1 MPLERLKMLSKED
14 KKFLDSLDDELLISF
29 ICMSYGTTLP
39 IWERC
44 SKEEYYDNVPMLD
57 GNIITTKWLMDYSKY
72 LFSDKE
78 YRRVPLYR
86 SRKGGL
92 LDQIN
97 GLDPDDYY
105 YEKRI
110 GSKFALMLGNDM
122 IEYCQTRKCM
132 EPFFKSEN

>member
-1 MPLERLKMLSKED
+1 MPLERLKMLNKEN
-14 KKFLDSLDDELLISF
+14 KKFLDSLDDELLIAYL
-29 ICMSYGTTLP
+29 CMRHGTTLP

-44 SKEEYYDNVPMLD
+44 SKKEYYDNVPTLD
-57 GNIITTKWLMDYSKY
+57 GDIITAKWLMDYSKY

-78 YRRVPLYR
+78 YRRTPIYHGKR
-86 SRKGGL
+86 GGL

-97 GLDPDDYY
+97 DMKPDDYY

-110 GSKFALMLGNDM
+110 GSKFALMLGSDM

-132 EPFFKSEN
+132 ERFFKSEN